1 MGRALVGFGDVR
13 LSNAEGRR
21 LALHLQ
27 IGRLLYAIG
36 PRLLFPLFG
45 RVFHSS
51 TAGTYHSTL
60 LAKLR

>member
-1 MGRALVGFGDVR
+1 MGRTLVGFGDVR

-36 PRLLFPLFG
+36 LDCSFRSLDASYTLPLQAHTI
-45 RVFHSS
+45 VHS
-51 TAGTYHSTL
+51 YL
-60 LAKLR
+60 P